1 MVSSKF
7 SILAYEDLTDHRNSL
22 RQALANTS
30 EICFQVD
37 PQSFER
43 ELSKKEYD
51 IIFMNVKPTNASTFK
66 LLQKTHSQSPY
77 TPIIITSKS
86 EHPELVIEA
95 IKLGAYDF
103 ISTPFS
109 QTRVQMV
116 VQKAINQRK
125 LRNEIDYLRRSQ
137 DIIYNFD
144 NIVAESPSFQK
155 IVAVVKKFAST
166 DSTILLTGKTGTGK
180 SFLSGS
186 IHYNSPRR
194 SNPFIKINCTNIPE
208 TLLESELFGHEKGS
222 FPGADKQRI
231 GRFEQA
237 DGGTIFLD
245 EISEIPLEIQTRL
258 LRVLK
263 EKTFERMGG
272 NKTIKVDVRV
282 IVATNRKLEEQ
293 IAAGKFREDLY
304 DRINVLPVDLPEL
317 KDRPQ
322 CIEPLSY
329 KLLDKSCACSKKR
342 STASL
347 RTRWPLSRIT
357 AGRAI
362 SGNCPIP
369 LSGPLSW
376 KIPIS
381 SNHTRSIFRISISP
395 PLSPADPLNRW
406 RPRKKSLSCGA
417 WKKTSGSRKTRPSNW
432 VFPHGP
438 SITRSTSS
446 ASPTRTGEKTNKKYL
461 SFKEYSGSSPR
472 YPKSQRAVGEHIPG
486 LP

>member
-1 MVSSKF
+1 MASSKF
-7 SILAYEDLTDHRNSL
+7 SILAYEALTDHRNSL
-22 RQALANTS
+22 RQALASTS
-30 EICFQVD
+30 EICFQAD

-51 IIFMNVKPTNASTFK
+51 IIFMNVKPTNPSTFK
-66 LLQKTHSQSPY
+66 LLQKTHGQSPY

-86 EHPELVIEA
+86 EQPELVVEA

-109 QTRVQMV
+109 QARVQMV

-144 NIVAESPSFQK
+144 SIVAESPSFQK
-155 IVAVVKKFAST
+155 IIAVLKKFAST

-194 SNPFIKINCTNIPE
+194 NNPFIKINCTNIPE

-222 FPGADKQRI
+222 FTGADKQRI

-245 EISEIPLEIQTRL
+245 EIGEIPLEIQTKL
-258 LRVLK
+258 LRVLE
-263 EKTFERMGG
+263 EKAFERVGG
-272 NKTIKVDVRV
+272 NKTIEVDVRV
-282 IVATNRKLEEQ
+282 IAATNQKLEEQ

-304 DRINVLPVDLPEL
+304 YRINVLPVVLPEL

-329 KLLDKSCACSKKR
+329 KLLDKSCAMLKKKIHGF
-342 STASL
+342 SPDSL
-347 RTRWPLSRIT
+347 AIIKSYSWPGNIRQLSNTIERAVILEDSDIIESQSIHIPDFHQPAPLSR
-357 AGRAI
+357 R
-362 SGNCPIP
+362 SPEP
-369 LSGPLSW
+369 LEAQEKEL
-376 KIPIS
+376 IL
-381 SNHTRSIFRISISP
+381 RSLEENLWVQKNAARQLGISP
-395 PLSPADPLNRW
+395 RALNYKINKFGITHPNW
-406 RPRKKSLSCGA
+406 RK
-417 WKKTSGSRKTRPSNW
+417 
-432 VFPHGP
+432 
-438 SITRSTSS
+438 
-446 ASPTRTGEKTNKKYL
+446 NK
-461 SFKEYSGSSPR
+461 
-472 YPKSQRAVGEHIPG
+472 
-486 LP
+486 